1 MTICI
6 LFSLQLKGQ
15 SNLSLN
21 SKGYIQ
27 GMEMLWINNG
37 EVQSMSTLSNRLDF
51 EAYMGNR
58 FSAQLSMRNI
68 LNFGEMPKLYYPFM
82 ADAAITDQ
90 GRMDMTYSLASDS
103 SYFAYSQFDRAF
115 IKYTE
120 GNLEISV
127 GRQRINWGI
136 NMVWTPNDIF
146 NSFNYLDFDYAERAG
161 SDAVLLQ
168 YYTGPASSIQFA
180 YKLDHLNRATYALM
194 YKFNTLNYDFQIMS
208 GKLDRDLVIGGGW
221 SGQIGSA
228 GFLGEATYFHSNKE
242 LPEDYHNLVA
252 SMSLN
257 YTFTPNIFIQVS
269 VLYNS
274 HGTNENAGRGN
285 FIGGNRPISAKDF
298 TLAKWALFSQ
308 VSFPLSPLINVDF
321 SGIIN
326 PGDKSSYIGPSFN
339 ISIAE
344 NFDLM
349 IISQIFMGSKGS
361 EYGDYGSM
369 FFIRLRWSF

>member
-1 MTICI
+1 
-6 LFSLQLKGQ
+6 
-15 SNLSLN
+15 
-21 SKGYIQ
+21 
-27 GMEMLWINNG
+27 MEMFWFNNG
-37 EVQSMSTLSNRLDF
+37 EVQTMSTLSNRLDF
-51 EAYMGNR
+51 EAFIGYS
-58 FSAQLSMRNI
+58 FTAQLSMRNI
-68 LNFGEMPKLYYPFM
+68 LNFGEMPKLYYPFI

-161 SDAVLLQ
+161 SDAALIQ

-228 GFLGEATYFHSNKE
+228 GFLGEFTYFHSPK
-242 LPEDYHNLVA
+242 DHISDFHSLVA
-252 SMSLN
+252 SVSLN
-257 YTFTPNIFIQVS
+257 YTFKNNVFTQTSI
-269 VLYNS
+269 LYNS
-274 HGTNENAGRGN
+274 AGTNENAGRGN
-285 FIGGNRPISAKDF
+285 FMASNRPVSAKDY
-298 TLAKWALFSQ
+298 TLAKWALFGQ
-308 VSFPLSPLINVDF
+308 ISFPLSPLISADF
-321 SGIIN
+321 SGIFN
-326 PGDKSSYIGPSFN
+326 PGDNSSYLGPSFN
-339 ISIAE
+339 FSVAE

-349 IISQIFMGSKGS
+349 FVGQFFMGSNGS
-361 EYGDYGSM
+361 EYGDYGTM
-369 FFIRLRWSF
+369 LFTRLRWSF